1 MLPVNAMSQLR
12 LLFLLFMLIFTSACT
27 PEKSTNTAPII
38 QDDTLCQFKLG
49 VCVKNVAGIN
59 LALLITPFD
68 SPSEKPLTVSLT
80 SSKEIKD
87 LKVRI
92 EGRDM
97 FMGVIPVNL
106 SKVGEN
112 LYKGS
117 LIYGS
122 CSSDYMVWRV
132 FVHFTLQGEHKIIF
146 YDFLADSKI

>member
-12 LLFLLFMLIFTSACT
+12 LFFLLFMLIFTSACT
-27 PEKSTNTAPII
+27 PEKHTNTSLII

-49 VCVKNVAGIN
+49 VCVKNVASVE

-80 SSKEIKD
+80 SSKEIED

-112 LYKGS
+112 IYKGS
-117 LIYGS
+117 LMYGS
-122 CSSDYMVWRV
+122 CSSSYMVWRV
-132 FVHFTLQGEHKIIF
+132 FVSFTLQGEKKVVL
-146 YDFLADSKI
+146 YDFLADNNI